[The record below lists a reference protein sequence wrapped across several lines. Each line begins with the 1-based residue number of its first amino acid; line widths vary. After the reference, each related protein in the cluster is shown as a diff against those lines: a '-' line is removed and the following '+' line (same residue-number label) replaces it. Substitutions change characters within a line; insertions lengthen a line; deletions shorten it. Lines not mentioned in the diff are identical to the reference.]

1 MSFRIAIGLAGK
13 ASHQWPLGTAMRDC
27 HRGLPLPLGIGD
39 SSLGIFIGGCCWGLL
54 LGVAIG
60 SCHWVLSMR
69 VYIGIDIGGCHC
81 HWGLSV
87 GFTSRGCHWG
97 LPLGI
102 VIWYCILVLPFGSW
116 HGKYNWVLLF
126 GTEDRYCH
134 WGGCHWELSL
144 GIAFGFWHLLLP
156 VRFAIGFLLEFVIGY
171 CLWGLPLCGLQLVIA
186 LGHCLQILTLG
197 VAIGIGGYNCF
208 SSPFYFPSLFV
219 WGLLRNWCTS
229 TFVAMLYVTPIDHS
243 VMNHQADTMHDTGF
257 EPHDVYH

>member
-1 MSFRIAIGLAGK
+1 
-13 ASHQWPLGTAMRDC
+13 MRDC

-39 SSLGIFIGGCCWGLL
+39 LSLGIFIGGCCWGLPL
-54 LGVAIG
+54 EVAIECCQWG
-60 SCHWVLSMR
+60 F
-69 VYIGIDIGGCHC
+69 IFGIDIGGWHC

-87 GFTSRGCHWG
+87 GFTSRVVIGGYHWVLWFDIVFWYYHLG
-97 LPLGI
+97 VDMGNTIGHCFLVLRTGI
-102 VIWYCILVLPFGSW
+102 VIG
-116 HGKYNWVLLF
+116 
-126 GTEDRYCH
+126 
-134 WGGCHWELSL
+134 GGCHWELSL

-171 CLWGLPLCGLQLVIA
+171 SLWGLPLCGLQLVIA